1 MNEHTQTP
9 AQENG
14 ESRRKTHRYIRER
27 WVITGKLEL
36 KTPAHFGTGEQGDL
50 TDMPLIMDEVDDK
63 RPLLLGT
70 SIAGALR
77 NYLRE
82 VERGDGVPFPVKLQD
97 DTEQVYKNKQKAER
111 RLAATLLF
119 GGYRGDDEGIQ
130 SPLIVHDALGRA
142 DDFELRDG
150 VAIDAKTRTA
160 ADEKK
165 FDIELLAA
173 GSTFDLRFELLIGEP
188 KDGEHA
194 KLSFSEHRAQLL
206 QALATTLQGL
216 QDGHITLGARKR
228 RGYGECTAHSWE
240 VQRYDLTTAEGL
252 LAWLTS
258 ERDESWKEWQAPPSE
273 VKSIIVEALQAIDST
288 ISVHAEDHRQRATLT
303 ATFALDGSLLIR
315 SGFGESDTGPD
326 TVHLHSKRPNKKDPV
341 PILPGT
347 SWAGVLR
354 HRASQ
359 IVRTLAGTDE
369 KVKKFIDPMFGP
381 AEIKSEDRHTWASRL
396 SIKEKEIT
404 GSHSL
409 VQTRVKIDRFTGGA
423 FESALFSEE
432 PLFGKENTEVTLEL
446 TLRSPSPEDPLQKGI
461 SEKQLKQMHEEIGLL
476 LLLLKDLWTGDL
488 PVGGES
494 GVGRGRLIGKE
505 AKLTF
510 QGKDWTIT
518 KAGENGLSVT
528 GDRKQLE
535 DFVDAFNKRM
545 RE

>member
-1 MNEHTQTP
+1 MNEHTQT
-9 AQENG
+9 QVKENDD
-14 ESRRKTHRYIRER
+14 SRRKTHRYIRER

-36 KTPAHFGTGEQGDL
+36 KTPAHFGNGEQSDL

-82 VERGDGVPFPVKLQD
+82 IERGDGVPLPSR
-97 DTEQVYKNKQKAER
+97 ENAAEQKAER
-111 RLAATLLF
+111 RLATTLLF

-130 SPLIVHDALGRA
+130 SPLIVHDALGRISGL
-142 DDFELRDG
+142 ELRDG

-173 GSTFDLRFELLIGEP
+173 GSSFDLHFELLIGEP
-188 KDGEHA
+188 KEGEHA
-194 KLSFSEHRAQLL
+194 KLSFNEHRTQLL
-206 QALATTLQGL
+206 QALATALQGL

-240 VQRYDLTTAEGL
+240 VQRYNLTTGEGL

-258 ERDESWKEWQAPPSE
+258 ERDETWKEWQAAPAK
-273 VKSIIVEALQAIDST
+273 VKSTIIEALQEIDAT
-288 ISVHAEDHRQRATLT
+288 ISKPTEEDHRQRATLT

-326 TVHLHSKRPNKKDPV
+326 TVHLHSWRVDQRKAV

-354 HRASQ
+354 HRANQ
-359 IVRTLAGTDE
+359 IVRTLANKNE
-369 KVKKFIDPMFGP
+369 KAQKQALDFVNRIFGP
-381 AEIKSEDRHTWASRL
+381 AEIKRNDRHTWASRL
-396 SIKEKEIT
+396 SVKEKEIT
-404 GSHSL
+404 GHHSL

-446 TLRSPSPEDPLQKGI
+446 TLRPPYPRNQEQ
-461 SEKQLKQMHEEIGLL
+461 EKAEVGLL

-494 GVGRGRLIGKE
+494 GVGRGRLVGKE
-505 AKLTF
+505 AKLNF
-510 QGKDWTIT
+510 QNNNWTIT
-518 KAGENGLSVT
+518 KAGEAGLSVT
-528 GDRKQLE
+528 GTGARTELE
-535 DFVDAFNKRM
+535 DFVKAFNDSMKASNKEM
-545 RE
+545 VQS